1 MFAIWCEESV
11 CHFIQ
16 TIGFNAEM
24 FVPRAKGFLKDTKL
38 PFKLLKLW
46 HLPCS
51 GNSES
56 YLLLGTVSINKQLRP
71 WNEILHF
78 ASKRAAVSAA
88 DHVEQGVGR
97 GGGWGLRGRTE
108 SIAFYQYGVNCSK
121 RSQYM
126 HLLFKKIMHT
136 VTYNLTR
143 TMWLSDLSSGDHP
156 DNHSDSRTEA
166 ISVQ

>member
-1 MFAIWCEESV
+1 MKFYISRLREPLFQPLTMSS
-11 CHFIQ
+11 
-16 TIGFNAEM
+16 
-24 FVPRAKGFLKDTKL
+24 KG
-38 PFKLLKLW
+38 W
-46 HLPCS
+46 
-51 GNSES
+51 GGE
-56 YLLLGTVSINKQLRP
+56 
-71 WNEILHF
+71 
-78 ASKRAAVSAA
+78 
-88 DHVEQGVGR
+88 
-97 GGGWGLRGRTE
+97 GGWGLRGRTE